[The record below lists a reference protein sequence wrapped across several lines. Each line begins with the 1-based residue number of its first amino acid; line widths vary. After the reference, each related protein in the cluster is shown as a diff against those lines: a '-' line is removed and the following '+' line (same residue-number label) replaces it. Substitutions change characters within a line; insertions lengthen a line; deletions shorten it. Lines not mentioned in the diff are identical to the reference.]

1 MSDPA
6 ADIDDIDDNDDVAE
20 TDAAPVI
27 PADPLVKGGRI
38 VVGVDDSRDAAIALR
53 WALRE
58 AIVREARLEVV
69 HAWQMPVS
77 ALPWGG
83 TLVLPV
89 DEAEL
94 DEAARR
100 NVDELVDAAIA
111 ELDVPAPEVVRTALP
126 GPAVPTLLDIS
137 ADADLLVVGSHGRTG
152 LRRLVM
158 GSVATAVVQH
168 AACPVVLIRL
178 PEE

>member
-1 MSDPA
+1 MSDPL
-6 ADIDDIDDNDDVAE
+6 ADV
-20 TDAAPVI
+20 PVV

-38 VVGVDDSRDAAIALR
+38 VVGVDDSPDAAVALR

-58 AIVREARLEVV
+58 AIVREATLEVV
-69 HAWQMPVS
+69 HAWQPPVS

-83 TLVLPV
+83 TWAVPA

-94 DEAARR
+94 DEAAREQLDR
-100 NVDELVDAAIA
+100 VVDTAIA

-126 GPAVPTLLDIS
+126 GEAVLTLLDTS
-137 ADADLLVVGSHGRTG
+137 VGADLLVVASHGRTG
-152 LRRLVM
+152 LRRLLL
-158 GSVATAVVQH
+158 GSVASNVVQH
-168 AACPVVLIRL
+168 ASCPVVVIRL